1 MYSRANARK
10 VVEVPHSS
18 HVAMISHP
26 RIVADLIAEAAETV
40 S

>member
-1 MYSRANARK
+1 MYRRANARK
-10 VVEVPHSS
+10 IVEVRNSS

-26 RIVADLIAEAAETV
+26 RIVADLIDDAAKAT